1 MIYIIIE
8 LSQLARDKILVPP
21 VLKSV
26 ALNNSFKYFLLPF
39 SYLKTSMIVLSLVAT
54 C

>member
-21 VLKSV
+21 VLKCV
-26 ALNNSFKYFLLPF
+26 ALINSFKYFVLPF
-39 SYLKTSMIVLSLVAT
+39 PYLKTSMIVLSLVAT